1 MIIFGLILLVSLK
14 FASATLNLPTEV
26 TFDSAIAGSAVKK
39 VFLIQNPNESV
50 SEISLSHNVGN
61 IYEIKFYDGS
71 SLISNFNLTVGGTK
85 NITVKGIIPAS
96 LKVGKS
102 MIGKVIFGYGN
113 VTQTIPLNVQV
124 KSTLAISKVELNG
137 KTDGKFKM
145 GKSNKVEVTVKN
157 LGNVTVE
164 DVEIKA
170 TIKDID
176 SGDDLDEESNEFD
189 LNVGASEEE
198 SLKFKIDS
206 DLDEED
212 YEVDIE
218 IFVKNDKVLET
229 SRTYEVDR
237 KKHDLKIKSVTFP
250 SLVSCNRYPNLYAKV
265 ENLGEKDED
274 EVVIKLSNSVLGFN
288 YKKSNIELD
297 DYSGDNSYQA
307 NFPLDLTSTKKGS
320 YQFLLEVYREETRLE
335 DSKIISFQ
343 VKDCVNVG
351 TKTSPAFSQ
360 NEIIKKLQATPP
372 QVIASATKVTNA
384 PQDNA
389 YLILLVVLVGL
400 LFIATIL
407 VILVLIKK

>member
-1 MIIFGLILLVSLK
+1 
-14 FASATLNLPTEV
+14 
-26 TFDSAIAGSAVKK
+26 
-39 VFLIQNPNESV
+39 
-50 SEISLSHNVGN
+50 
-61 IYEIKFYDGS
+61 
-71 SLISNFNLTVGGTK
+71 
-85 NITVKGIIPAS
+85 
-96 LKVGKS
+96 
-102 MIGKVIFGYGN
+102 
-113 VTQTIPLNVQV
+113 
-124 KSTLAISKVELNG
+124 
-137 KTDGKFKM
+137 
-145 GKSNKVEVTVKN
+145 
-157 LGNVTVE
+157 
-164 DVEIKA
+164 
-170 TIKDID
+170 
-176 SGDDLDEESNEFD
+176 LDEESNEFD